1 MSDLNR
7 VVDASSRTDS
17 PFPTFAED
25 LPTPG
30 RDELTPRIRE
40 GLPPAY
46 RMRADS
52 HYVDQ
57 LDSPPAMTIQF
68 VAVQSIEFVDE
79 SSSAAIPALV
89 DSIKRHGVL
98 EPLLVQKHDR
108 RHRLISGKKRLVAA
122 ITAGLREVPCVIHR
136 VDDEQARLLTAAAKA
151 PSAAA
156 VSARDAKATALPATD
171 AELAN
176 SLSSLASCAALLAD
190 STPRLARAMA
200 ADLIRAE
207 VWRAACLL
215 HAARVLRHGVP
226 PSSRLVSPGD
236 LVQAVVRAL
245 GIDAK
250 LRGFTV
256 EGMVT
261 VAEDAS
267 IRGDRELLVY
277 GLSGLVLTMFS
288 AMEGTGAG
296 RVTIT
301 ALPETVG
308 RVTVSVS
315 QESVAVP
322 ESWPA
327 SLIESAL
334 DGGGASSTAISILAL
349 RRLAEAGDGR
359 LAMTRLPNGCRVSI
373 DLPLDGANGAK
384 ITKGTT

>member
-1 MSDLNR
+1 MSELNR
-7 VVDASSRTDS
+7 VVETSSHTDS

-25 LPTPG
+25 LPAAG

-46 RMRADS
+46 RMRADA

-57 LDSPPAMTIQF
+57 LDTPPAMTIQF

-136 VDDEQARLLTAAAKA
+136 VDDEQARLLAAAAKA

-156 VSARDAKATALPATD
+156 VSARDVKASLLPATD
-171 AELAN
+171 GELSN
-176 SLSSLASCAALLAD
+176 SLSSLAACAALLGE
-190 STPRLARAMA
+190 STPRLTRTMA
-200 ADLIRAE
+200 ADLMRAE
-207 VWRAACLL
+207 VWRATCLL
-215 HAARVLRHGVP
+215 HAARVLRHGV
-226 PSSRLVSPGD
+226 SSSTHPVSPRD
-236 LVQAVVRAL
+236 LVQSVVQALAV
-245 GIDAK
+245 DAR
-250 LRGFTV
+250 LRGFV
-256 EGMVT
+256 VDAIVT
-261 VAEDAS
+261 VPDETS

-288 AMEGTGAG
+288 AMEGASAG
-296 RVTIT
+296 SVTLT
-301 ALPETVG
+301 VLPESVG
-308 RVTVSVS
+308 RVTLAVS

-322 ESWPA
+322 DSWPT

-334 DGGGASSTAISILAL
+334 DGGGASAMAISMLAM
-349 RRLAEAGDGR
+349 RRIAETHDGRFAVTRLA
-359 LAMTRLPNGCRVSI
+359 NGCRVSI
-373 DLPLDGANGAK
+373 DLPLEDTKGAK
-384 ITKGTT
+384 TMAR